1 MKKKLFDL
9 SIPPNESA
17 CPPVQEVSK
26 HEMAIIGISLRMP
39 GADNIRDFWR
49 LMQEGADCIG
59 KLPKAR
65 EHDVRRLQQLANRT
79 EAIEFGEAGYLTDI
93 DVFDYDF
100 FGISPKE
107 AALMDPQQR
116 LFLQVAWESLEQAG
130 YGGTRARSSSTGI
143 YVGFN
148 SNHAGI
154 YQQMVQLAEPEAV
167 NIAFAGN
174 MAPIIPSR
182 IAHLL
187 DLKGPA
193 MLVDTACSSSLVAIH
208 LACQAIRA
216 GDCQMAIAGGVRV
229 QLLPVKSGFKIGIES
244 SDDRTKT
251 FDERSDGT
259 GWGEG
264 VAAIV
269 LKPYYKAQQD
279 GDPIYAVIKGSAIN
293 QDGQSVGITAPNR
306 EAQEEVLMQAWR
318 QAGIRPD
325 TLGYWEAHGT
335 GTKLGDPIEIDA
347 IRNAV
352 ARYTD
357 RKQFCA
363 IATVKSNIGHLD
375 SCAGIA
381 GVIRATLA
389 LYYKQLPPMVHFQ
402 TPNRQINFADSPV
415 YVETR
420 LQTWES
426 APNHPRRCGV
436 SSFGLSGTNAHLV
449 MEEAPQPPPAS
460 DVQQHA
466 GAGFHL
472 FTASARN
479 RSQLRVLLTHYVE
492 HLVADGSQSSQRL
505 GDWCYTVNTSRGHYA
520 YRIAAVVQTM
530 DQLREVLERVVLEKQ
545 DQSEKAEQVDKV
557 DPHLTGKVYY
567 GVGEAATT
575 PVHSSSAKGTVEA
588 VEESRSAFDESICDE
603 KALHVLAQRY
613 VNGDELDWS
622 AIYANKVNRRLHVPV
637 YPFAK
642 QRCWIHL
649 GEVAGEDEVENV
661 PELYVRTWLPS
672 DPMSSE
678 KDQHADSMLKVQ
690 TAASLH
696 TSGNRVML
704 VHRGQARA
712 QQVKELLQSRGV
724 RVTDMKLG
732 TVFTALSKDEYVVR
746 GTPQDY
752 TEVFLQSSTD
762 NTYITQVL
770 FDMTP
775 DHEDVETNVM
785 NSKTL
790 FAQSLEWGVYTQFSW
805 IKAYLTTG
813 SSQPLDMLTVV
824 SHAHLVTKEDVLIR
838 PEYGPVIG
846 FSKSIPFEYGHI
858 STRIFDVDAC
868 TTAEEI
874 AAEAANRFETTIVA
888 ERNHVRYREQI
899 ESIGSRPEVSITASE
914 GGTGHTSL
922 ANQARLE
929 ASVADGEQLEVA
941 ATAVVDAQPDTS
953 RSLKS
958 DGVYVITGGT
968 GGIGLTLARHFA
980 SQHPISIALV
990 GRHIPTQ
997 LEQSDDADALNLTDE
1012 FSDSAKRLKKLQAAA
1027 HEMESLGSHVHFYAV
1042 DVCDEQAVAGLMT
1055 DLRAKF
1061 GRINGVVHCAGV
1073 PGEGFII
1080 RKEMKVFR
1088 QVLAPKVQGTWNLER
1103 ATANDELDFFILCSS
1118 MTSAFGGAGQ
1128 SDYAAA
1134 NAFLDYFAL
1143 YRSQARTSR
1152 TVSIQWPTWRETGM
1166 AVDRGVNMNHTWFKP
1181 ISNRQACMILDYVL
1195 SGGPPVI
1202 MAGEWQSSVLQG
1214 SAELAAALPLSP
1226 ELHQRLQVAV
1236 ASPQGQNTAPTRQL
1250 KPVVVKGE
1258 SISEMAAY
1266 IAQVWRE
1273 VLGFEEFHAE
1283 ANFFDIGG
1291 DSIMIVNVH
1300 RLLEERYAGVTT
1312 MVDLFMHPTIQSL
1325 SLFIDKRL
1333 QEMDVNERMEP
1344 QSKGLHADTRIGANQ
1359 NTDMSSLN
1367 QADYEAELFA
1377 LFDQVE
1383 QGQLSQGEAYLRLDK
1398 KEEKRQ

>member
-17 CPPVQEVSK
+17 RPPVQEVSK
-26 HEMAIIGISLRMP
+26 HDMAIIGISLRMP
-39 GADNIRDFWR
+39 GADNIRDFWQ
-49 LMQEGADCIG
+49 LMQEGADCIC
-59 KLPKAR
+59 KLPEAR
-65 EHDVRRLQQLANRT
+65 ERDVRRLQQLANRS

-93 DVFDYDF
+93 DAFDYDF

-130 YGGTRARSSSTGI
+130 YGEARVRSSSTGV

-154 YQQMVQLAEPEAV
+154 YQQMVQHAEPEAV

-193 MLVDTACSSSLVAIH
+193 MLVDTACSSSLVAVH

-269 LKPYYKAQQD
+269 LKPYYKAKQD
-279 GDPIYAVIKGSAIN
+279 GDPIYAIIKGSAIN

-352 ARYTD
+352 ARFTD
-357 RKQFCA
+357 RKQYCA

-381 GVIRATLA
+381 GVIRAALA

-402 TPNRQINFADSPV
+402 TPNRQINFTDSPV
-415 YVETR
+415 YVETV

-426 APNHPRRCGV
+426 TPDHPRRCGV

-449 MEEAPQPPPAS
+449 MEEAPQLQSAS
-460 DVQQHA
+460 GVQQRT
-466 GAGFHL
+466 GFHL

-479 RSQLRVLLTHYVE
+479 QSQLRVLLRHYLE
-492 HLVADGSQSSQRL
+492 HLMADGSESSQCL

-520 YRIAAVVQTM
+520 YRAAVVVDTLE
-530 DQLREVLERVVLEKQ
+530 QLKRVLEHMVLEGT
-545 DQSEKAEQVDKV
+545 DRVEQSD
-557 DPHLTGKVYY
+557 GIYY
-567 GVGEAATT
+567 GDGGLATT
-575 PVHSSSAKGTVEA
+575 QVHSSSANEVDDHMYD
-588 VEESRSAFDESICDE
+588 RSLAFDYSMCDE
-603 KALHVLAQRY
+603 ASLHVLAQRY
-613 VNGDELDWS
+613 VDGERLDWS
-622 AIYANKVNRRLHVPV
+622 AMYNNQMYRRLHLPV

-642 QRCWIHL
+642 LRCWINL
-649 GEVAGEDEVENV
+649 GQDVNEGADNCDGADL
-661 PELYVRTWLPS
+661 PDLYVRAWIPCAPT
-672 DPMSSE
+672 SSE
-678 KDQHADSMLKVQ
+678 EDHIADSRLPGQ
-690 TAASLH
+690 TGTSLH
-696 TSGNRVML
+696 AFSGRRVML
-704 VHRGQARA
+704 VHRGQVRA
-712 QQVKELLQSRGV
+712 QQVKELLCSRGV
-724 RVTDMKLG
+724 RVTDLKLG
-732 TVFTALSKDEYVVR
+732 TAFTALSKDEYVVR
-746 GTPQDY
+746 GTQHDY
-752 TEVFLQSSTD
+752 TEVLTQSGTD
-762 NTYITQVL
+762 NEYITQVI

-775 DHEDVETNVM
+775 DNEDGDANVM
-785 NSKTL
+785 NSRAL
-790 FAQSLEWGVYTQFSW
+790 FTQSLEWGVYTQFSW
-805 IKAYLTTG
+805 IKAYLTAG
-813 SSQPLDMLTVV
+813 CSQLLDMLTIV
-824 SHAHLVTKEDVLIR
+824 SHAHLVTQEDRLVR

-846 FSKSIPFEYGHI
+846 FTKSIPLEYGHI
-858 STRIFDVDAC
+858 STRIFDCDAF

-874 AAEAANRFETTIVA
+874 AAELANRFETAVVA
-888 ERNHVRYREQI
+888 QRNSKRYREQI
-899 ESIGSRPEVSITASE
+899 QTLVSWNDVNTASE
-914 GGTGHTSL
+914 GSAELRSPAIRVETDFSC
-922 ANQARLE
+922 ANGR
-929 ASVADGEQLEVA
+929 QLESD
-941 ATAVVDAQPDTS
+941 ATAASYQQFDSNQI
-953 RSLKS
+953 LKS
-958 DGVYVITGGT
+958 DGVYVMTGGT
-968 GGIGLTLARHFA
+968 GGIGLTLARHIA
-980 SQHPISIALV
+980 SQHHISIALI
-990 GRHIPTQ
+990 GRNIPSQ
-997 LEQSDDADALNLTDE
+997 LLQRNDAAEVYLTDDA
-1012 FSDSAKRLKKLQAAA
+1012 SYPPKLLDKLRTAAQDI
-1027 HEMESLGSHVHFYAV
+1027 ESLGSQVYFYSV
-1042 DVCDEQAVAGLMT
+1042 DVCDEAAVSALMAR
-1055 DLRAKF
+1055 LRSKF
-1061 GRINGVVHCAGV
+1061 GRINGIVHSAGV

-1080 RKEMKVFR
+1080 RKDMEVFR
-1088 QVLAPKVQGTWNLER
+1088 NVLAPKVQGTWNLEH
-1103 ATANDELDFFILCSS
+1103 ATAADELDFFILCSS

-1134 NAFLDYFAL
+1134 NAFLDHFAA
-1143 YRSQARTSR
+1143 YRSQTGSSR
-1152 TVSIQWPTWRETGM
+1152 TISIQWPTWRETGM
-1166 AVDRGVNMNHTWFKP
+1166 AVERGINMNHTWFKP
-1181 ISNRQACMILDYVL
+1181 ISNRQACMILDHVL
-1195 SGGPPVI
+1195 AGGPPVV
-1202 MAGEWQSSVLQG
+1202 MAGEWQPSALHG
-1214 SAELAAALPLSP
+1214 STALTAALPLSP
-1226 ELHQRLQVAV
+1226 DIHQRLQAAV
-1236 ASPQGQNTAPTRQL
+1236 ASSQKQDATPARQF

-1291 DSIMIVNVH
+1291 DSIMIVSVH
-1300 RLLEERYAGVTT
+1300 RLLEERYTGVTT

-1325 SLFIDKRL
+1325 SMFIDKRL
-1333 QEMDVNERMEP
+1333 QEIDVKDCME
-1344 QSKGLHADTRIGANQ
+1344 QQVEKQKSDTRIGAGQ
-1359 NTDMSSLN
+1359 NTDVSSLD
-1367 QADYEAELFA
+1367 QAEYEAELLA

-1383 QGQLSQGEAYLRLDK
+1383 QGKLSQGEAYRQLDRR
-1398 KEEKRQ
+1398 EEKRQ